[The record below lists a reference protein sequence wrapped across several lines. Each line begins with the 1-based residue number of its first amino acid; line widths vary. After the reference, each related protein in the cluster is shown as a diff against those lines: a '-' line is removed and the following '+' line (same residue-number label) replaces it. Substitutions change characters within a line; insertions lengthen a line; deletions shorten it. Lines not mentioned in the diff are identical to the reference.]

1 MPVTLP
7 IMVQTVNAIPLVQM
21 AHAQTRNTPW
31 SEGVPRVR
39 MTPAIV

>member
-21 AHAQTRNTPW
+21 AHAQMRNTPW
-31 SEGVPRVR
+31 SERVPRVR